1 MGTSYLLPTFEFM
14 MQYSIDN
21 DDLPQLAH
29 QFLLI
34 EAKQQQFL
42 LIGAKQDLSKQ
53 RWYVNTN
60 RIVNFWVL

>member
-1 MGTSYLLPTFEFM
+1 MDTSYLLPTFEFM

-34 EAKQQQFL
+34 
-42 LIGAKQDLSKQ
+42 GAKPPQ
-53 RWYVNTN
+53 NFF
-60 RIVNFWVL
+60 RIYPSGDGMSIQTG